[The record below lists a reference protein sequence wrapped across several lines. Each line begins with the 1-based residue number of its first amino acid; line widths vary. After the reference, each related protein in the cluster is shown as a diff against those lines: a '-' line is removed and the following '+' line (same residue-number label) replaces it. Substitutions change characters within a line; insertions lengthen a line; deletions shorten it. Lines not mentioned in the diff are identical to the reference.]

1 MSRRTWVRLDNAS
14 NIFLAAMSS
23 VDSKVFRL
31 SAQLTEE
38 VDPALLQQALDRVF
52 DQYVLYHSV
61 LRRGIFWYYLEDSDL
76 RPQVTPDRL
85 PPCDHLY
92 HFDRRE
98 LLFRV
103 VHHRNRI
110 SLEVFHALS
119 DGSGAMQVFTDLV
132 GEYVALRHPDDF
144 GAPATTRPVKQR
156 LERDSFTHY
165 FKQTR
170 RQEFTEAAQSASLAV
185 GGQSGQVGQDAGAPP
200 PPIVGPVRRRAG
212 RRRIHRVRGSLT
224 PDHRT
229 RVVEL
234 EMPIAPVLRLAKQ
247 HGVSLT
253 IYLTA
258 LFLDAIR
265 SVDGTARQSTMA
277 VSVPVDLRQHFPSN
291 SARNFFATTRLEHD
305 FAADDSLTGICRSLN
320 EQLLSQT
327 TPAALEAKLRKLIGF
342 ELNPAI
348 RVVPRP
354 LKDVLLGGINRLN
367 NRSLTV
373 AISNLGRASF
383 PDAVARHV
391 ELVFLMVSAARPQ
404 FCMISHG
411 DRLTVTFT
419 SPFVALDVQRAFVR
433 QLTSHGVPVHAS
445 VSRVTSQEL
454 AGDGQ

>member
-31 SAQLTEE
+31 SAQLFDD
-38 VDPALLQQALDRVF
+38 VDPVLLQQALDRVF

-76 RPQVTPDRL
+76 RPQVAPERL

-103 VHHRNRI
+103 VYHRNRI

-119 DGSGAMQVFTDLV
+119 DGGGAMQVFRDLV
-132 GEYVALRHPDDF
+132 AEYVALRNPDDF
-144 GAPATTRPVKQR
+144 PKRATPPPVKQP

-170 RQEFTEAAQSASLAV
+170 RQEFTEAARSASLAA
-185 GGQSGQVGQDAGAPP
+185 GGSTGQVTQDAGLRPP
-200 PPIVGPVRRRAG
+200 PVVGAGRTRGG
-212 RRRIHRVRGSLT
+212 RRRIHRVRGTLT

-229 RVVEL
+229 RVIEL
-234 EMPIAPVLRLAKQ
+234 DMPITPVLGLARQ

-265 SVDGTARQSTMA
+265 QAEPGAGQSRMA
-277 VSVPVDLRQHFPSN
+277 VSMPVDLRQRFPSN
-291 SARNFFATTRLEHD
+291 SARNFFATARLEHD
-305 FAADDSLTGICRSLN
+305 FAVDDSLAGICRSLE
-320 EQLLSQT
+320 EQLLIQT

-367 NRSLTV
+367 NRSRTV
-373 AISNLGRASF
+373 AISNRGRADL

-391 ELVFLMVSAARPQ
+391 EMVFLMVSAARPQ

-411 DRLTVTFT
+411 DRLAITFT
-419 SPFVALDVQRAFVR
+419 SPFIETKVQRAFIR
-433 QLTSHGVPVHAS
+433 TLTANGVPVAAA
-445 VSRVTSQEL
+445 VSRVTTYEL
-454 AGDGQ
+454 AGEQA